1 MIDIQ
6 DVIKEYLENLKKH
19 NELISLV
26 QEEIVEVGT

>member
-6 DVIKEYLENLKKH
+6 DVIKEYLENLKKY